1 MSMILNLSFLFY
13 TSKKQHVEDHHLY
26 SLNYMHWGAPK
37 IWYGVPARDACQL
50 EEAMRK
56 HLPDLFDEQPDLLHK
71 LVSKSYCIVLYGC
84 FMFGIRLGVLCSV
97 VVWTRAC
104 NSLFF
109 FFYLFC
115 QLVCIYYISRQYV
128 LLGICYLDL
137 CACNSLR
144 IFHLFLSTFLN
155 ICL

>member
-1 MSMILNLSFLFY
+1 MILNLSFLFY

-37 IWYGVPARDACQL
+37 IWYGVPGRDACQL

-84 FMFGIRLGVLCSV
+84 FMFGIRLGVPCSV

-104 NSLFF
+104 NSFFLFYFICFVNLSVCITSQGNMF
-109 FFYLFC
+109 FLGFVIWTYVLVIPYEYFICFYLPF
-115 QLVCIYYISRQYV
+115 
-128 LLGICYLDL
+128 
-137 CACNSLR
+137 
-144 IFHLFLSTFLN
+144 
-155 ICL
+155 

>member
-1 MSMILNLSFLFY
+1 
-13 TSKKQHVEDHHLY
+13 
-26 SLNYMHWGAPK
+26 
-37 IWYGVPARDACQL
+37 
-50 EEAMRK
+50 MRK

-84 FMFGIRLGVLCSV
+84 FMFGIRLGVPCSV

-104 NSLFF
+104 NSFF
-109 FFYLFC
+109 FFFFQLFC

-137 CACNSLR
+137 FACILMNISFVFIYLFEYMSLR
-144 IFHLFLSTFLN
+144 KYVRPVICYLVLFFLVLEKGLFEKVQMPSN
-155 ICL
+155 KLLCSCLYGILTWS